1 MEACDFGIVFAL
13 AAEAGGLLDL
23 LEDVAVT
30 RGHEITVRQGRLH
43 GRSVVLVESGP
54 GRERAA
60 RATHALLDAHRPPRV
75 VSAGF
80 AGGLDPALC
89 HGDLV
94 LADTIVDCQGQD
106 APLLLEEAA
115 PMVPDTFSCRVGRLL
130 AVDRIIRLPSEK
142 RELGVK
148 HQALACD
155 MESLAVAEVCRQRG
169 VPLLA
174 VRAIS
179 DTADE
184 ELPADIEKLLA
195 QASGPARWGTAIGS
209 ILRRPSSLKDL
220 LRLRHRAI
228 EASDRLAKFLAE
240 IIRRSAEQAR
250 AEGDRALP
258 DCR

>member
-1 MEACDFGIVFAL
+1 
-13 AAEAGGLLDL
+13 
-23 LEDVAVT
+23 
-30 RGHEITVRQGRLH
+30 
-43 GRSVVLVESGP
+43 VLVESGA
-54 GRERAA
+54 GRGRAA

-80 AGGLDPALC
+80 AGGLDPALR

-94 LADTIVDCQGQD
+94 LADTIVDCQGHH
-106 APLLLEEAA
+106 APLLLAEAA
-115 PMVPDTFSCRVGRLL
+115 SMVPDISSCRVGRLL
-130 AVDRIIRLPSEK
+130 AVDRIIRLPGEK
-142 RELGVK
+142 RDLGVK

-174 VRAIS
+174 VRVVS

-195 QASGPARWGTAIGS
+195 QASTAARWGTAIGS
-209 ILRRPSSLKDL
+209 ILRRPSTLKDL

-228 EASDRLAKFLAE
+228 EASDHLAKFLAE
-240 IIRRSAEQAR
+240 IIRRSAEQGPGQN
-250 AEGDRALP
+250 ELIPG
-258 DCR
+258 

>member
-1 MEACDFGIVFAL
+1 MEPCDFGIVFAL
-13 AAEAGGLLDL
+13 AAEAGGLVDL

-30 RGHEITVRQGRLH
+30 RGHGFTVRQGRLH

-60 RATHALLDAHRPPRV
+60 RASHALLDAHRPPRV

-80 AGGLDPALC
+80 AGGLDPTLR

-94 LADTIVDCQGQD
+94 LADAIVDCRGHHE
-106 APLLLEEAA
+106 PLSLEGAA
-115 PMVPDTFSCRVGRLL
+115 PTAPDVSACRVGRLL
-130 AVDRIIRLPSEK
+130 AVDRVIRLPAEK
-142 RELGVK
+142 RELGVR

-169 VPLLA
+169 VPLWA
-174 VRAIS
+174 VRAVN

-195 QASGPARWGTAIGS
+195 QASTAARWGTAIGS
-209 ILRRPSSLKDL
+209 ILRRPSTLKDL
-220 LRLRHRAI
+220 LRLRQRAI

-240 IIRRSAEQAR
+240 VIHQNQQPAR
-250 AEGDRALP
+250 LRACERQQP
-258 DCR
+258 

>member
-13 AAEAGGLLDL
+13 AAEAGGLVDF

-30 RGHEITVRQGRLH
+30 RGYGFTVRQGRLH
-43 GRSVVLVESGP
+43 GRSVVLVESGA

-60 RATHALLDAHRPPRV
+60 RATHALLDAHRPSRV

-80 AGGLDPALC
+80 AGGLDPALR

-94 LADTIVDCQGQD
+94 LADAIVDCQGHHE
-106 APLLLEEAA
+106 PLLLEGAA
-115 PMVPDTFSCRVGRLL
+115 PTVPDVSACCVGRLL
-130 AVDRIIRLPSEK
+130 AVERVIRLPGEK
-142 RELGVK
+142 RELGVR

-155 MESLAVAEVCRQRG
+155 MESLAVAEVCRQRN

-174 VRAIS
+174 VRVIS

-195 QASGPARWGTAIGS
+195 QANTAGRWGTAIGS
-209 ILRRPSSLKDL
+209 ILRRPSALKDL
-220 LRLRHRAI
+220 LRLRQRAI
-228 EASDRLAKFLAE
+228 EASDRLAKFLAK
-240 IIRRSAEQAR
+240 IIRRSGE
-250 AEGDRALP
+250 
-258 DCR
+258 